1 MIGAKLALPDNLN
14 QAIFKEIE
22 KIKKVIEQNRDSLI
36 DDTVEF
42 RHQFIA

>member
-1 MIGAKLALPDNLN
+1 MIGAKLALPDDLN
-14 QAIFKEIE
+14 IAIFKEI
-22 KIKKVIEQNRDSLI
+22 KKMKKGVEQNRDSFI